1 MGRILALAFS
11 LLAHHAVAAD
21 ALRICALGDSYTI
34 GEGVAA
40 DAGWPAQWAAALRRD
55 GHVVAEPT
63 VVARTGWTAGD
74 LLAALARNDLAT
86 DYDLVTLQI
95 GVNDQYRGRS
105 VAAFAPDFAA
115 VLARALA
122 IAGAPE
128 RLIVLSIPDWGAMP
142 FAAGQDRAAIAGR
155 IDDFNDWEKRQVI
168 AAGARWVDV
177 TPISREA
184 LSEPAL
190 IAGDGLHP
198 SAAMYARWVAV
209 LQADRVD
216 RAH

>member
-1 MGRILALAFS
+1 MGRILVLAFS
-11 LLAHHAVAAD
+11 LLAHQTVAAE

-34 GEGVAA
+34 GEGVTA
-40 DAGWPAQWAAALRRD
+40 DARWPVQLAVALRRD

-74 LLAALARNDLAT
+74 LLAALARHDLAT

-122 IAGAPE
+122 IVESPE
-128 RLIVLSIPDWGAMP
+128 RLIVLSIPDWGATP
-142 FAAGQDRAAIAGR
+142 FATGQDRAAIAGR
-155 IDDFNDWEKRQVI
+155 IDDFNAWERRQVL
-168 AAGARWVDV
+168 AVGARWVDV
-177 TPISREA
+177 TAISREA
-184 LSEPAL
+184 LTEPAL

-198 SAAMYARWVAV
+198 SAAMYARWVAL
-209 LQADRVD
+209 LQADQD
-216 RAH
+216 ARAR